1 MRNASQY
8 AKRLKRLHSTLKRD
22 KTKPRLAFADDPLEQ
37 LMRGIL
43 SRASSETR
51 AAAAVNRLHEAVVDL
66 NELRVTPVSELVE
79 IIGAEYPEAR
89 SVADA
94 LARVLVA
101 IFNRRHNLDLAF
113 LKAGGRKNAEDFLQG
128 LDGIDPHATAS
139 VILGALGGNA
149 IPVDDHMLAFL
160 RRGEYVDR
168 NAERGEVQ
176 GFLER
181 QFKAKDGRSFYALL
195 KRHAAAH
202 APKPRRVAATAEPAV
217 RKKEGR
223 TAATSTNRGAA
234 RSAAARRRASSGSR
248 PARSRVPATGGS
260 RTRSKTSSQRAA
272 AGRSSKTKARRKKK

>member
-1 MRNASQY
+1 MKNATHY
-8 AKRLKRLHSTLKRD
+8 AKRLKRLHTALKRD
-22 KTKPRLAFADDPLEQ
+22 KTKPRLAFAEDPLEQ

-43 SRASSETR
+43 GRTASETR
-51 AAAAVNRLHEAVVDL
+51 AAAAVNRLRDAVVDL

-113 LKAGGRKNAEDFLQG
+113 LTSGGRKNAESFLQG

-139 VILGALGGNA
+139 VILGALGGHA

-160 RRGEYVDR
+160 RRGDYVDR

-195 KRHAAAH
+195 KRHSATH
-202 APKPRRVAATAEPAV
+202 APKPRRTAATTEPAV
-217 RKKEGR
+217 RKKDGR
-223 TAATSTNRGAA
+223 AAATSTKRGTA
-234 RSAAARRRASSGSR
+234 RSAAARHRASSGSR
-248 PARSRVPATGGS
+248 PAGSRVPAAGGS
-260 RTRSKTSSQRAA
+260 RTRTKTGSRRAA
-272 AGRSSKTKARRKKK
+272 AGRSSKTKARRKKT